1 MKEINESGM
10 VFPVNEESTFLIE
23 QSDLFQRMNHIRTVE
38 FITLTP
44 KDDLLFVEA
53 KTSFPNAENKEASI
67 LNNEKYE
74 AYFKELTEKFSDSL
88 NVYIT
93 AALNRTSDSSIGSTI
108 KAKKEYK
115 STKIKFIL
123 VVKNAKEEWLPLPK
137 AELEE
142 RLLKMRVIWDVDIVV
157 LNEDMARKIKMVK

>member
-67 LNNEKYE
+67 L
-74 AYFKELTEKFSDSL
+74 
-88 NVYIT
+88 
-93 AALNRTSDSSIGSTI
+93 
-108 KAKKEYK
+108 
-115 STKIKFIL
+115 
-123 VVKNAKEEWLPLPK
+123 
-137 AELEE
+137 
-142 RLLKMRVIWDVDIVV
+142 
-157 LNEDMARKIKMVK
+157 